1 MWLGPFKVISVEQPR
16 YVLENAPGRNSRKP
30 VYCRRLRPFRGGMS
44 NISMVKRIARMVF
57 SSRMNNRLIKKG
69 SCTESELR
77 GPWKMQKNN
86 IEIEQCTSNTTV
98 TGGLEYN
105 YLHFA
110 SQRWDQ
116 RTGSCLVYSVGQKD
130 KTFPAMMANGRRR
143 PTHPYIFD
151 QD

>member
-1 MWLGPFKVISVEQPR
+1 MANARPFELALELINRAERLLPCTLQKEAHYQIGDRLLLRRGKQQEGSKFEKRMWLGPFKVISVEQPR

-77 GPWKMQKNN
+77 GP
-86 IEIEQCTSNTTV
+86 
-98 TGGLEYN
+98 
-105 YLHFA
+105 
-110 SQRWDQ
+110 
-116 RTGSCLVYSVGQKD
+116 
-130 KTFPAMMANGRRR
+130 
-143 PTHPYIFD
+143 
-151 QD
+151 